1 MSVWE
6 SIKDLK
12 EFAFKTAH
20 AGVMRWR
27 NKWFEKLTSA
37 MLALWWILENHTPTP
52 QEAKERLESINKN
65 GSTLFAFSFNDV
77 FLPTF

>member
-1 MSVWE
+1 
-6 SIKDLK
+6 
-12 EFAFKTAH
+12 
-20 AGVMRWR
+20 
-27 NKWFEKLTSA
+27 